1 MRLLTL
7 FMAALWALFAQA
19 ETNQMSMSDR
29 IVLSGDTLLLPVVL
43 DNESE
48 ISAFQCDVKE
58 SL

>member
-29 IVLSGDTLLLPVVL
+29 IVLSGDTL
-43 DNESE
+43 
-48 ISAFQCDVKE
+48 
-58 SL
+58 